1 MIFKI
6 QRPLYSTKGEPYLIY
21 NQDRTIQTLSLE
33 IGMLPELDN
42 LFKKGEAKIYAK
54 GYIDKKGRLVLNKR
68 VEEQEW

>member
-6 QRPLYSTKGEPYLIY
+6 QKPLYSTKGEPYLIY
-21 NQDRTIQTLSLE
+21 NQDRTIQTLSFE

-42 LFKKGEAKIYAK
+42 LFKNGEMKIYAK

-68 VEEQEW
+68 VEKQDW

>member
-6 QRPLYSTKGEPYLIY
+6 QKPLYSTKGEPYLIY

-54 GYIDKKGRLVLNKR
+54 GYIGKKGRLVLNKR
-68 VEEQEW
+68 VEEQDW

>member
-42 LFKKGEAKIYAK
+42 LFKKGEAKIYVK

-68 VEEQEW
+68 VEEQDW